1 MAKKDNY
8 YLTYQEEIK
17 SKDKSVNSYIRR
29 MLAITQ
35 AMFVYKGLPDS
46 LPQNELEKLLQTN
59 GNVFVTE
66 VAGKMYAF
74 TGGWGGTPDVYNNPT
89 EYIVANPYLNL
100 NKTYK
105 IGIDGI
111 LIKNDSGA
119 NSLLPIF
126 GKYGVLCSDTLLSLN
141 TCSVLSRITMLIS
154 ASDDKTKQSADEF
167 ITRIL
172 NGDFSVIGENAFFKG
187 VNLQSINTQSANQI
201 GQLIELLQ
209 YFKAS
214 AFNEIGLNANYNL
227 KRERLNTSEVQMNVD
242 ALNPYVDNMLQE
254 RKKAVDKINEMFGTD
269 ISVELGSSW
278 AIRKNETETENKNET
293 ETENKNET
301 ETENKNETETENK
314 NEENEDTKNN
324 SDSIGE
330 NADEQETETEVNY
343 TETDEETDTETD
355 EEKDTETDEETDTE
369 TDEEK
374 EKENENN

>member
-1 MAKKDNY
+1 MAKKDNLY
-8 YLTYQEEIK
+8 AKYQEQIK
-17 SKDKSVNSYIRR
+17 SKDKSVNSYIQK
-29 MLAITQ
+29 MLSITQ
-35 AMFVYKGLPDS
+35 AMFVYKGLPET
-46 LPQNELEKLLQTN
+46 LPQNELENLLQTN

-66 VAGKMYAF
+66 VEGKMYAF
-74 TGGWGGTPDVYNNPT
+74 TGGLGGVPNVYNKPT
-89 EYIVANPYLNL
+89 DYIVVNPYLNL

-105 IGIDGI
+105 IGVDGV

-126 GKYGVLCSDTLLSLN
+126 GKYGVLCADTLLSLN

-167 ITRIL
+167 ITHIL

-254 RKKAVDKINEMFGTD
+254 RKKAVAKINEMFGTE

-278 AIRKNETETENKNET
+278 AIRKNETEVKET
-293 ETENKNET
+293 ETET
-301 ETENKNETETENK
+301 
-314 NEENEDTKNN
+314 
-324 SDSIGE
+324 
-330 NADEQETETEVNY
+330 
-343 TETDEETDTETD
+343 ETDTETD
-355 EEKDTETDEETDTE
+355 EQNDTETETETETE

>member
-1 MAKKDNY
+1 MAKKDNL
-8 YLTYQEEIK
+8 YLKYQEQIK
-17 SKDKSVNSYIRR
+17 DKDKSVNGYIRK

-35 AMFVYKGLPDS
+35 AMFVYKGLPET
-46 LPQNELEKLLQTN
+46 LPQNTLENLLQTN

-66 VAGKMYAF
+66 VEGKLYAF
-74 TGGWGGTPDVYNNPT
+74 SGGLGGVPNAYNEAT
-89 EYIVANPYLNL
+89 EYIVSNPYLKL
-100 NKTYK
+100 NKSYK
-105 IGIDGI
+105 IDVEGV

-126 GKYGVLCSDTLLSLN
+126 GKYGVLCSDTLVSLN

-154 ASDDKTKQSADEF
+154 ASDDKTKQSADDF
-167 ITRIL
+167 VNKIMQ
-172 NGDFSVIGENAFFKG
+172 GDFSVIGENAFFKG

-201 GQLIELLQ
+201 TQLIELLQ

-254 RKKAVDKINEMFGTD
+254 RKKAVDKINAMFDTE

-278 AIRKNETETENKNET
+278 AIRKEENKT
-293 ETENKNET
+293 E
-301 ETENKNETETENK
+301 
-314 NEENEDTKNN
+314 NEENEDNKNN
-324 SDSIGE
+324 TSDSGE
-330 NADEQETETEVNY
+330 SATEQKEEEVTETETEI
-343 TETDEETDTETD
+343 ETD
-355 EEKDTETDEETDTE
+355 KE

-374 EKENENN
+374 EPETDKETEENENN

>member
-8 YLTYQEEIK
+8 YLKYQEQIK
-17 SKDKSVNSYIRR
+17 SKDKSVNSYIQK
-29 MLAITQ
+29 MLAISQ
-35 AMFVYKGLPDS
+35 AMFVYTGLPET
-46 LPQNELEKLLQTN
+46 LPQTELETLLQTN
-59 GNVFVTE
+59 GNVFVTK
-66 VAGKMYAF
+66 VNGDLYAF
-74 TGGWGGTPDVYNNPT
+74 TGGWGGVQDAYNQPT
-89 EYIVANPYLNL
+89 EYIVANPYLQL

-105 IGIDGI
+105 IGVDGV
-111 LIKNDSGA
+111 LVKNDSGA

-126 GKYGVLCSDTLLSLN
+126 GKYGVLCADTLLSLN

-154 ASDDKTKQSADEF
+154 ASDDKTKQSADDF
-167 ITRIL
+167 VSKII

-254 RKKAVDKINEMFGTD
+254 RKKAVDKINEMFGTE

-278 AIRKNETETENKNET
+278 ATRKEEPETEKR
-293 ETENKNET
+293 KC
-301 ETENKNETETENK
+301 
-314 NEENEDTKNN
+314 
-324 SDSIGE
+324 G
-330 NADEQETETEVNY
+330 Y
-343 TETDEETDTETD
+343 
-355 EEKDTETDEETDTE
+355 
-369 TDEEK
+369 
-374 EKENENN
+374 

>member
-1 MAKKDNY
+1 MAKKDNLY
-8 YLTYQEEIK
+8 AKYQEQIK
-17 SKDKSVNSYIRR
+17 SKDKSVNSYIQK
-29 MLAITQ
+29 MLAVTQ
-35 AMFVYKGLPDS
+35 AMFVYKGLPET

-59 GNVFVTE
+59 GNIFVTE
-66 VAGKMYAF
+66 VDGKMYAF

-105 IGIDGI
+105 IGVDGV

-201 GQLIELLQ
+201 GQLIELMQ

-254 RKKAVDKINEMFGTD
+254 RKKAVAKINEMFGTE

-278 AIRKNETETENKNET
+278 AIRKNETET
-293 ETENKNET
+293 
-301 ETENKNETETENK
+301 K
-314 NEENEDTKNN
+314 NEENEDSKNN

-330 NADEQETETEVNY
+330 NASEQEEEEVNDPETETETDPE
-343 TETDEETDTETD
+343 TE
-355 EEKDTETDEETDTE
+355 TE

-374 EKENENN
+374 EEENENS

>member
-8 YLTYQEEIK
+8 YQKYQEEIK
-17 SKDKSVNSYIRR
+17 SKDKSVNSYIRK
-29 MLAITQ
+29 MLTITQ
-35 AMFVYKGLPDS
+35 AMFVYKGLPET

-66 VAGKMYAF
+66 VDGKMYAF
-74 TGGWGGTPDVYNNPT
+74 TGGWGGEPDVYYNPT

-105 IGIDGI
+105 IDVDGV

-126 GKYGVLCSDTLLSLN
+126 GKYGVLCADTLLSLN

-254 RKKAVDKINEMFGTD
+254 RKTAVDKINEMFGTE

-278 AIRKNETETENKNET
+278 AIRKNETETKNE
-293 ETENKNET
+293 
-301 ETENKNETETENK
+301 
-314 NEENEDTKNN
+314 EENEDSKNN
-324 SDSIGE
+324 SDSISE
-330 NADEQETETEVNY
+330 NANEQEKEKAVNDS
-343 TETDEETDTETD
+343 ETDEESDHETD
-355 EEKDTETDEETDTE
+355 EESDHETDEES
-369 TDEEK
+369 DEEK
-374 EKENENN
+374 EEENENN